1 MSFSPIAVAAG
12 LSLLVVSASASA
24 STEPTPAQERITQA
38 ETRVANNPA
47 SADAWSE
54 LAFSFARRARETAD
68 ATFYARAD
76 EALRR
81 AFDISPANLEA
92 KKVKAWV
99 LLGQHE
105 FEAALKLA
113 EELHV
118 AVPDDIQIYGYLVD
132 ANAELGRYGK
142 AEEAAQWM
150 LNLRPGNVPG
160 LTRAAYLRELFGDVE
175 GAIEL
180 MALAYELV
188 SPTETEDRA
197 WILTQIAHL
206 NVLVGRREAAG
217 ALVAQALEL
226 FPDYHYAL
234 AQLARVRSGEGRRD
248 EAVSLLEKR
257 YARAPH
263 PENLYELAVA
273 LEAAGR
279 SEAARAAFAD
289 FEQKARAE
297 MSSND
302 NANRELAF
310 YLADQGGRPEEA
322 LRVAEREAARRRDV
336 TTLEALAWSLYRS
349 GRHEDAGRRSMP
361 HSQSASG
368 TRGSSIAPVSS
379 PRRAATRPPRP
390 VTFRRRYASTPIRK
404 SPATFAAHW
413 PQRSNHRRQ
422 EGDRGARPGLGIQ
435 ADHRPAVALS
445 AIEQP
450 VVQPVL
456 VAVPEL
462 DTLWPEPIAAPERR
476 PRDLRMAE
484 AQLRLVIA
492 IEQLATAVEG
502 GALTRDPGRDAMAS
516 RPAGEIIVRLDSL
529 DLLDTTL
536 RPHLGL
542 EGGPVEAER
551 GLGVGGEVAA
561 LRLP

>member
-1 MSFSPIAVAAG
+1 MSKEIYMPFSPIAVAAG
-12 LSLLVVSASASA
+12 LSLLVVSASASTP
-24 STEPTPAQERITQA
+24 TEPTPAQERIALA
-38 ETRVANNPA
+38 ETRVARNPG
-47 SADAWSE
+47 SSEAWSE
-54 LAFSFARRARETAD
+54 LALSFARRARETAD
-68 ATFYARAD
+68 VSFYARAD

-113 EELHV
+113 EELNT
-118 AVPDDIQIYGYLVD
+118 AVPDDVQVYGYLAD

-160 LTRAAYLRELFGDVE
+160 LTRAAYLRELFGDGE

-188 SPTETEDRA
+188 SPAETEDRA

-206 NVLVGRREAAG
+206 NVLMGRREAAG
-217 ALVAQALEL
+217 ALLEQALEL

-234 AQLARVRSGEGRRD
+234 AQLARVRSGEGRRA
-248 EAVSLLEKR
+248 EAVALLEKR
-257 YARAPH
+257 YALAAH
-263 PENLYELAVA
+263 PENLYDLAVA
-273 LEAAGR
+273 LESAGR
-279 SEAARAAFAD
+279 SEAARAAFTE

-349 GRHEDAGRRSMP
+349 GRPEDAGREMDAALAVGFRD
-361 HSQSASG
+361 ARLLYRAALIAAA
-368 TRGSSIAPVSS
+368 RGDDT
-379 PRRAATRPPRP
+379 AATRHLQ
-390 VTFRRRYASTPIRK
+390 AS
-404 SPATFAAHW
+404 
-413 PQRSNHRRQ
+413 
-422 EGDRGARPGLGIQ
+422 
-435 ADHRPAVALS
+435 
-445 AIEQP
+445 
-450 VVQPVL
+450 
-456 VAVPEL
+456 
-462 DTLWPEPIAAPERR
+462 
-476 PRDLRMAE
+476 
-484 AQLRLVIA
+484 LRL
-492 IEQLATAVEG
+492 
-502 GALTRDPGRDAMAS
+502 DP
-516 RPAGEIIVRLDSL
+516 DS
-529 DLLDTTL
+529 
-536 RPHLGL
+536 
-542 EGGPVEAER
+542 
-551 GLGVGGEVAA
+551 EVADDVRRA
-561 LRLP
+561 LAARAQEPAPRVTETSD